1 MSLELVQVQGT
12 TCTRRARERRC
23 ASCGARAILVCDHPV
38 LGGAALCGAALCV
51 GCAHELAPDDHRCRE
66 HAPPEA
72 HDRQREEIRRAA
84 EARWGVLE
92 GPFVVHVTG
101 DLDHQ
106 GAEIAAALGAQ
117 LLEALERALAR
128 AAQSMRLLVVLVHG
142 GESLHRAV
150 VTWARK
156 RGSRAP
162 FVGLVDGG
170 TDAADEEV
178 DAEVQGDACLVVGWD
193 TWFGRR
199 AGRTLAVG
207 HVTLDGVAWRPAPRR
222 KAS

>member
-1 MSLELVQVQGT
+1 MSLELVQVHGT
-12 TCTRRARERRC
+12 TCTRLARARRC
-23 ASCGARAILVCDHPV
+23 ASCGAPGVFVCDHVV
-38 LGGAALCGAALCV
+38 LGGAFTCGAPLCPS
-51 GCAHELAPDDHRCRE
+51 CAHELGPDDHRCRE

-84 EARWGVLE
+84 EARWGQLE
-92 GPFVVHVTG
+92 GPLVVHVTG
-101 DLDHQ
+101 GLEV
-106 GAEIAAALGAQ
+106 AETAAALGAR
-117 LLEALERALAR
+117 LLEALERALSR
-128 AAQSMRLLVVLVHG
+128 AAQSMRVLVVLVHG

-150 VTWARK
+150 VTWARR

-207 HVTLDGVAWRPAPRR
+207 HVTVDGVAWRPAPRR